1 MKVRD
6 ILPHERSEDNMVM
19 AHRRLLV
26 AGPAHYVA
34 SEADTIRKKAKNL
47 NKRDLI
53 ARWIEILLTC
63 MARSKPK

>member
-34 SEADTIRKKAKNL
+34 SEAETISRKSENL
-47 NKRDLI
+47 VLNNDRVI
-53 ARWIEILLTC
+53 RHRIQYC
-63 MARSKPK
+63 